1 MKLFRFEKNGSVG
14 LGMLDANNRH
24 IDISSSGH
32 DLNES
37 FLENGGLETLQQ
49 WIIAHAEQCE
59 ELNGEIKFR
68 SCIGRPSKIVCVG
81 LNYAKHARETG
92 MEAPKEPV
100 LFFKST
106 SALCGPNDP
115 VIIPKGSEKTD
126 WEVELAVVI
135 GRKASYVSESD
146 AVSYIA
152 GYCVHNDYSERAFQ
166 IERGGQWVKGKSCD
180 SFAPLGPYFVSRD
193 EVADPN
199 NLHLWLDLNGKRM
212 QDSNTSDMIFH
223 VPFLVSYISQFMAL
237 LPGDVISTGTPEGVG
252 MGQKPAPFYL
262 KKGDVVRLGIE
273 GMGNQTQTAVEY
285 ED

>member
-1 MKLFRFEKNGSVG
+1 MKLFRFEKNGSIG
-14 LGMLDANNRH
+14 LGMLDGNNRH
-24 IDISSSGH
+24 IDISASGH

-37 FLENGGLETLQQ
+37 FLEKGGLATLQH
-49 WIIAHAEQCE
+49 WIIAHAGQCE
-59 ELNGEIKFR
+59 ELKGEIKFQ
-68 SCIGRPSKIVCVG
+68 SCVGRPSKIVCVG

-106 SALCGPNDP
+106 SAICGPNDP
-115 VIIPKGSEKTD
+115 VVIPKGSEKTD

-135 GRKASYVSESD
+135 GKKASYVSE
-146 AVSYIA
+146 AEANSYIA

-166 IERGGQWVKGKSCD
+166 IERGGQWVKGKSSD

-193 EVADPN
+193 EVANAN

-223 VPFLVSYISQFMAL
+223 VPFLVSYISQFMTL
-237 LPGDVISTGTPEGVG
+237 FQGDVISTGTPEGVG
-252 MGQKPAPFYL
+252 MGQKPATFYL
-262 KKGDVVRLGIE
+262 KKGDVIRLGIE
-273 GMGNQTQTAVEY
+273 GMGGQTQTAVAY
-285 ED
+285 EG